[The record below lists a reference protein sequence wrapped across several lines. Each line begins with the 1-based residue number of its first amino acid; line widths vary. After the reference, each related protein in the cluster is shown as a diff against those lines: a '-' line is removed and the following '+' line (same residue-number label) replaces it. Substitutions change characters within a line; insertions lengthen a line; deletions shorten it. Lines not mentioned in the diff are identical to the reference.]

1 MSRQKCAR
9 RQEGAQRQECA
20 RGRQKGARRQ
30 EGARGRQNCAR
41 RLESWRVELSW
52 RMGEQ
57 ESWRGGKWGVS
68 RGNRIAAR
76 STGLRVARYSTV
88 WIRCLCACHWEP
100 AAGAGGGAE
109 KGRQRTERTQ
119 QQGEGARRQGDP
131 NWRQA
136 VAPVR
141 RGWLE
146 TRRSDPR
153 CGGRGQQLAA
163 LSMFRV
169 SALCNDFGFSDLPCL
184 CL

>member
-163 LSMFRV
+163 LSMLVWKGTFQNWE
-169 SALCNDFGFSDLPCL
+169 SAHFKNLS
-184 CL
+184 